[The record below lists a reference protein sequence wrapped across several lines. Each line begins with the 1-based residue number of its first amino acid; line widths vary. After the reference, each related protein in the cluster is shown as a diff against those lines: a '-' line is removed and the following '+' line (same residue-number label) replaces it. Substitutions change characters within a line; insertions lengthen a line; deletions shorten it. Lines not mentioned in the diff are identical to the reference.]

1 MRDWLEEFND
11 YIREALP
18 LMVFVSWMIMVA
30 IIIKGLMTGEIR

>member
-18 LMVFVSWMIMVA
+18 IMMVVTWLLVVVLLLRGLYTGA
-30 IIIKGLMTGEIR
+30 IK